1 MARRAIVNADD
12 FNLTQSVSRG
22 ILDGHRRGILTSTTV
37 MVNLPGLER
46 NAALLEGLPGLSVG
60 LHVNLTLG
68 TPVLAAERVR
78 SLVDGTGCF
87 FRDRERLGRAGE
99 PEDIREEVRAQARRF
114 KQVLGRA
121 PSHIDSHYH
130 MHRHPAVFAAVLDLA
145 ASLRVPLRALDGEM
159 AARIQAR
166 GLPCPDRAEG
176 DVGTEPYWTVPRL
189 SECLRSLPEGTTE
202 IVAHPGYWEPAL
214 DISSYSRQREAELQA
229 LCDPAV
235 RAAAAEAGVTLISY
249 LEL

>member
-12 FNLTQSVSRG
+12 FNLTESVSRG
-22 ILDGHRRGILTSTTV
+22 ILEGHQRGVLTSTTV
-37 MVNLPGLER
+37 MVNLPGLDR
-46 NAALLEGLPGLSVG
+46 SAALLQGLPRLSVG

-87 FRDRERLGRAGE
+87 FRDRERLGKAGE

-114 KQVLGRA
+114 KQVLGRT

-130 MHRHPAVFAAVLDLA
+130 MHRHPAVFEAVLDLA
-145 ASLRVPLRALDGEM
+145 VALRVPLRALDGEM
-159 AARIQAR
+159 AGRIR
-166 GLPCPDRAEG
+166 GRGVACADGAQG
-176 DVGTEPYWTVPRL
+176 DVGTQPYWTVARL
-189 SECLRSLPEGTTE
+189 AECLRSLPEGTTE
-202 IVAHPGYWEPAL
+202 IVAHPGLWEPAL

-235 RAAAAEAGVTLISY
+235 RATAEEAGVTLISY